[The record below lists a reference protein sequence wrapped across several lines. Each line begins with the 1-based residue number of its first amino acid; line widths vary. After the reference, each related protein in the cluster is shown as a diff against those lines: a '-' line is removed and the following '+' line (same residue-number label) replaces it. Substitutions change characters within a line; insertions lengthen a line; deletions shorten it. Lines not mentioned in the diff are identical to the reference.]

1 MSYVTTNAALL
12 TEISNLTAGHNR
24 EMVAAQ
30 LRFHG
35 PDVAGFEA
43 EVDGVT
49 ERYGKK
55 IDNLAARGVAPADV
69 SALRAAIVALRDA
82 VKSAAVSW
90 VDVPPAA

>member
-1 MSYVTTNAALL
+1 MSYVTTDAALL

-24 EMVAAQ
+24 EIVATQ

-35 PDVAGFEA
+35 ADVTGFKA
-43 EVDGVT
+43 AVDAVT
-49 ERYGKK
+49 ERYGAK
-55 IDNLAARGVAPADV
+55 IDNLAARGAAGADV
-69 SALRAAIVALRDA
+69 SALRTAIVTLRDA